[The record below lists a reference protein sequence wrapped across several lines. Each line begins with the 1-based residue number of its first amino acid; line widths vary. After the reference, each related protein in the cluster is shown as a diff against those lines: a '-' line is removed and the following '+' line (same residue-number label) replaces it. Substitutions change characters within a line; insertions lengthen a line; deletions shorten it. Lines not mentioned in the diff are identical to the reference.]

1 MSYVALYRAYRPQ
14 KFSEVSG
21 QSHIVRTLK
30 NAIVSDKLAHAY
42 LFSGPRG
49 TGKTSIAKIIAKAI
63 NCPNQ
68 VDGEPCC
75 ECDICKGITVGNI
88 TDIVEMDAASYN
100 GVDEIRLI
108 RDNVKYLPSV
118 CKYKVYIIDEVH
130 MLSTSAFNALLKTLE
145 EPPAHAIFILA
156 TTEVHKI
163 PLTIISRTQRFD
175 FRGVSVKEI
184 KERLDYIANSENIEI
199 SEKAKILIANIADG
213 GMRDALSLLDEA
225 ISYAK
230 GRVEAK
236 DVYEVS
242 GSVDIDN
249 LIKLAKSIYNKDSAN
264 TLNDLNAII
273 ELGKEMP
280 KICSD
285 LIGFYRDVLLYK
297 TNPQDDKSLY
307 NNDQFVQFAK
317 RISNERVYF
326 YLNVL
331 NEAQNNMRFTNQK
344 QTYLELAVI
353 KMADYEEQYKIDNKE
368 EIEYL
373 TKRVSELEKM
383 IKVMPM
389 RSFNTSDKSEAE
401 PEQKA
406 EKVIERDASKNYITV
421 KMIEDILNNP
431 RKDIKLQLEQKIK
444 NPTTT
449 DYTANRCLK
458 QGKLAAASNNKA
470 LFVFNNNSLCDYM
483 MQYPTKAKIIEF
495 LGNGITD
502 YYAISDY
509 YWKQIFDDFMTKYK
523 AGNPKPK
530 LEDIMIDIVIYKED
544 KRSDADI
551 LRSVFGDVVE
561 VK

>member
-21 QSHIVRTLK
+21 QTHIVRTLK

-88 TDIVEMDAASYN
+88 TDVIEMDAASYN
-100 GVDEIRLI
+100 GVDEIRLL

-145 EPPAHAIFILA
+145 EPPMHAIFILA

-175 FRGVSVKEI
+175 FRGVSVAEI
-184 KERLDYIANSENIEI
+184 KDRLDYIAKQENINI
-199 SEKAKILIANIADG
+199 SEKAKLLIANIAEG

-225 ISYAK
+225 ISYSSGK
-230 GRVEAK
+230 VDAK

-249 LIKLAKSIYNKDSAN
+249 LIKLAKNIYAKDSAC
-264 TLNDLNAII
+264 TLDSLNEVI
-273 ELGKEMP
+273 ELGKEIP

-285 LIGFYRDVLLYK
+285 LIGFYRDVLLFK
-297 TNPQDDKSLY
+297 NHPTDDNSLY
-307 NNDQFVQFAK
+307 NNADFVAYAK
-317 RISNERVYF
+317 RVSNERVYF
-326 YLNVL
+326 YLNIL

-368 EIEYL
+368 EIDEL
-373 TKRVSELEKM
+373 KKKVSELEKLV
-383 IKVMPM
+383 KVMPT
-389 RSFNTSDKSEAE
+389 R
-401 PEQKA
+401 PIKA
-406 EKVIERDASKNYITV
+406 ENTPVAEEKVVIERDPNKNYVTV
-421 KMIEDILNNP
+421 SMIQEILNSG
-431 RKDIKLQLEQKIK
+431 DK
-444 NPTTT
+444 NKK
-449 DYTANRCLK
+449 ANVDKKLK
-458 QGKLAAASNNKA
+458 QTN
-470 LFVFNNNSLCDYM
+470 FNNSLLQRTISTTQVVAASSNKVLLVLNNKSACDFLM
-483 MQYPTKAKIIEF
+483 KYPTKASVLKEM
-495 LGNGITD
+495 GNDILE
-502 YYAISDY
+502 YYAIPQDS
-509 YWKQIFDDFMTKYK
+509 WNVIMEDFMAQFKK
-523 AGNPKPK
+523 GIKPVLK
-530 LEDIMIDIVIYKED
+530 DVFIDVQIYDNNEDNDEMILKQ
-544 KRSDADI
+544 A
-551 LRSVFGDVVE
+551 FGDVVE
-561 VK
+561 IK